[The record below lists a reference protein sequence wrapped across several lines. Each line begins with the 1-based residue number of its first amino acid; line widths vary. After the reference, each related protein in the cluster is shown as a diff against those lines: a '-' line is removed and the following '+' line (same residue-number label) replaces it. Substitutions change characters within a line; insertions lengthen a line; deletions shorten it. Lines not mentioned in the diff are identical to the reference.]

1 MEPAVGSN
9 YLLGRGNLYIDE
21 WSGGAKTGNYRM
33 LGNVPKFALT
43 TEDDVLEKNSSCEA
57 SAPLVLSIVR
67 KRTQK
72 FAISLDEYQVD
83 NVKLGLMGSK
93 STYSQTT
100 GAVTGEQL
108 TASVVKGGY
117 YSTLN
122 RRITAITVKKSPSTV
137 LVLGTDYTVV
147 DAEKGII
154 HILATGV
161 TLTAGDIILI
171 DYTKGT
177 ITSETRIAAGTATVI
192 DASLLFVPD
201 PANGP
206 KLEIEVWHVQMNSDG
221 EVGFITEDDTG
232 QFQLTGKV
240 ISDAA
245 NHPTEPYFRLTPRP

>member
-21 WSGGAKTGNYRM
+21 WSGGVKTGKYRM
-33 LGNVPKFALT
+33 MGNVPKFAVT

-67 KRTQK
+67 KRTDK
-72 FAISLDEYQVD
+72 FAITLDEFQVD

-93 STYSQTT
+93 ATYSQTT
-100 GAVTGEQL
+100 GAVTGETL
-108 TASVVKGGY
+108 VAAVVKGGY
-117 YSTLN
+117 YATAN
-122 RRITAITVKKSPSTV
+122 RRITAITVKKSPSTPM
-137 LVLGTDYTVV
+137 VLGTDYTVV

-154 HILATGV
+154 HILTTGGV
-161 TLTAGDIILI
+161 LVDGDTVLI

-177 ITSETRIAAGTATVI
+177 ITNETRIAAGTATVI

-206 KLEIEVWHVQMNSDG
+206 KLEIEVWHVQINVDG
-221 EVGFITEDDTG
+221 ETGFITEDDTG
-232 QFQLTGKV
+232 QLQLTGKV

-245 NHPTEPYFRLTPRP
+245 NHPTEPYFRVTPRP